1 MDVPGFEE
9 RGRQTDGLSRRWTE
23 AMRTHRAAEACDGL
37 NQSIPGAG
45 AFAPDLRESP
55 VMSTTPPASMEHAQK
70 AMTSDLLICEHCDT
84 VYRRRPLARGEVA
97 RCARCHAVLERHQ
110 RIGLDAMF
118 ALVITVM
125 VVFVQAN
132 VWPIITLGFNG
143 TQIHATLWGIIIM
156 MWKEH
161 SQVVSVLAA
170 CTLFFFPLCK
180 MLLLGW
186 LLAYGRKGQRA
197 PGFVPLMVVL
207 HYIAPWTMSEVF
219 VLGVLVSIVKAQ
231 LYFDVTPNIGAF
243 AYAGLALLITVF
255 SGIDLR
261 QLWDKIPERPA

>member
-1 MDVPGFEE
+1 
-9 RGRQTDGLSRRWTE
+9 
-23 AMRTHRAAEACDGL
+23 
-37 NQSIPGAG
+37 
-45 AFAPDLRESP
+45 
-55 VMSTTPPASMEHAQK
+55 MSSTPPASMERAQK
-70 AMTSDLLICEHCDT
+70 ALSSTLMICEHCDT

-110 RIGLDAMF
+110 RIGLDMML
-118 ALVITVM
+118 ALVVTVM

-132 VWPIITLGFNG
+132 VWPIITLGLNG
-143 TQIHATLWGIIIM
+143 EQIHATLWSIIIM
-156 MWKEH
+156 MWKQH
-161 SQVVSVLAA
+161 SQVISVLAA

-186 LLAYGRKGQRA
+186 LLIFGRQGRRA

-219 VLGVLVSIVKAQ
+219 VLGVLVSIVKAHM
-231 LYFDVTPNIGAF
+231 YFDVTPDAGVF
-243 AYAGLALLITVF
+243 AYAALALLITVF

-261 QLWDKIPERPA
+261 QLWDKIPAESAS